1 MSKSDKDPRSRIE
14 LVDSPDAIKEKI
26 KKAITDAQ
34 MNITYDP
41 ENRKGISN
49 LIDIHSACN
58 NKLPDEIV
66 EDCLLQA
73 LNKSSYKEIVSE
85 VLIETLKPIRK
96 KYLDLINDKVYLKKL
111 VDESTIKANEIAER
125 NFKQIHNIVG
135 FEYWNK
141 KLSFFLLLV
150 LNVLY

>member
-135 FEYWNK
+135 FEY
-141 KLSFFLLLV
+141 
-150 LNVLY
+150 